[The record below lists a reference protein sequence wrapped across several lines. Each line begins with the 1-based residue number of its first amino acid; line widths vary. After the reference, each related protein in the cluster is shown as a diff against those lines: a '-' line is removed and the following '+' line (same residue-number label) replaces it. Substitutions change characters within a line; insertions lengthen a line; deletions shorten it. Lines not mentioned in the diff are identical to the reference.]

1 MQIDV
6 KVPTVGES
14 ITEGLLAEWLLK
26 DGDVVR
32 TDEPL
37 YVLETD
43 KVTMTV
49 NAEHT
54 GRLKIAVAAGEPV
67 KIGQS
72 VGTLDTSVQAPAAA
86 APPPEL
92 ESRGAGELVKTEVP
106 QTSGPPMHP
115 IAGMPTLKA
124 NLAAAQSDDDFPPS
138 VRRMLE
144 EYRLDPAAIQ
154 GTGRGGRLTKEDV
167 VAFLAR
173 SASQGTTVPQ
183 GTEPESRGA
192 GEPEAKI
199 EPGSRR
205 AGELERSREK
215 IKERAPGERQTRAMM
230 TPIRS
235 RIAERMLIS
244 QQSTATLTT
253 FNEADL
259 GALVDLRKR
268 YRDTF
273 KAKHGVDLTYLP
285 FFMKAVS
292 EALDAVP
299 DLASWVEGAEVVR
312 NHYRDIGIAVAS
324 EQGLAVPVLRDLDSK
339 GIPEIQREIDEVAR
353 KVRERRITLE
363 DLKGAVFS
371 ITNAGSYGALMGTP
385 ILNPPQ
391 SGILGMYTIQE
402 RPVARDS
409 QVVVRPMMYLAL
421 SYDHRVVDGKAA
433 GTFLKLVAETV
444 ANPARMLLEI

>member
-1 MQIDV
+1 MMQIDV

-54 GRLKIAVAAGEPV
+54 GQLKIAVAAGEPV
-67 KIGQS
+67 KIGQT
-72 VGTLDTSVQAPAAA
+72 VGTLDTSVKAPAAA
-86 APPPEL
+86 APRSEL
-92 ESRGAGELVKTEVP
+92 ESRGAGELVKTNVP

-115 IAGMPTLKA
+115 TAGMPTLKA

-144 EYRLDPAAIQ
+144 EYRLDPASIQ

-173 SASQGTTVPQ
+173 SASQGTAVPQ
-183 GTEPESRGA
+183 GPEPESRGA
-192 GEPEAKI
+192 GE
-199 EPGSRR
+199 
-205 AGELERSREK
+205 LERSKEK

-268 YRDTF
+268 YRETF

-285 FFMKAVS
+285 FFVKAVA

-299 DLASWVEGAEVVR
+299 DLASWIEGAEVVR
-312 NHYRDIGIAVAS
+312 NHYRDIGIAVAA
-324 EQGLAVPVLRDLDSK
+324 EQGLAVPVLRDVDLK
-339 GIPEIQREIDEVAR
+339 GIPEIQREIEDVAR
-353 KVRERRITLE
+353 RVREKRITLE

-402 RPVARDS
+402 RPVARDG
-409 QVVVRPMMYLAL
+409 QVVIRPMMYLAL

>member
-1 MQIDV
+1 MMQIDV
-6 KVPTVGES
+6 KVPAVGES
-14 ITEGLLAEWLLK
+14 ITEGLLAEWLRK

-54 GRLKIAVAAGEPV
+54 GQLKIAVAAGEPV
-67 KIGQS
+67 KIGQT
-72 VGTLDTSVQAPAAA
+72 VGALDTSVQAPAAA
-86 APPPEL
+86 VSRPEPG
-92 ESRGAGELVKTEVP
+92 SRGAGEPAKTEVP

-115 IAGMPTLKA
+115 IAGMPTLRA
-124 NLAAAQSDDDFPPS
+124 NLAAARDDDDFPPS

-167 VAFLAR
+167 VAFLAKT
-173 SASQGTTVPQ
+173 SQSEATAVQ
-183 GTEPESRGA
+183 VSEPE
-192 GEPEAKI
+192 
-199 EPGSRR
+199 SRR
-205 AGELERSREK
+205 AGEPERSKEK
-215 IKERAPGERQTRAMM
+215 IQERAPGERQTRTMM
-230 TPIRS
+230 SPIRS

-268 YRDTF
+268 YRETF

-285 FFMKAVS
+285 FFVKAVA

-299 DLASWVEGAEVVR
+299 DLASWIEGAEVVR
-312 NHYRDIGIAVAS
+312 NHHRDIGIAVAA
-324 EQGLAVPVLRDLDSK
+324 EQGLAVPVLRDVDRK
-339 GIPEIQREIDEVAR
+339 GIPEIQLEIEEVAR
-353 KVRERRITLE
+353 RVREKRITLE

-402 RPVARDS
+402 RPVAREG

>member
-1 MQIDV
+1 MQIEV
-6 KVPTVGES
+6 KIPSVGES
-14 ITEGLLAEWLLK
+14 ITEGLLAEWLHK

-32 TDEPL
+32 TDDPL

-54 GRLKIAVAAGEPV
+54 GQLKIAVAAGEPV
-67 KIGQS
+67 KIGQT
-72 VGTLDTSVQAPAAA
+72 VGTLDTSVQAPAL
-86 APPPEL
+86 APSRSET
-92 ESRGAGELVKTEVP
+92 ESRGAGEPGKEQVP
-106 QTSGPPMHP
+106 QTPGPAMHP

-124 NLAAAQSDDDFPPS
+124 NLGAAERDEDFPPS

-167 VAFLAR
+167 VAFLAKTR
-173 SASQGTTVPQ
+173 STEAGAAQGK
-183 GTEPESRGA
+183 ELESWRA
-192 GEPEAKI
+192 GELGAKI
-199 EPGSRR
+199 EPESWR
-205 AGELERSREK
+205 AGELERSTEK
-215 IKERAPGERQTRAMM
+215 IKERAPGERQTRKMM

-259 GALVDLRKR
+259 GALVDLRRR
-268 YRDTF
+268 YREAF
-273 KAKHGVDLTYLP
+273 KARHGADLTYLP
-285 FFMKAVS
+285 FFVKAVS
-292 EALDAVP
+292 DALDAVP
-299 DLASWVEGAEVVR
+299 DLASWIEGAEVVT
-312 NHYRDIGIAVAS
+312 NHHRDIGIAVAA
-324 EQGLAVPVLRDLDSK
+324 EQGLAVPVLRDVDRK
-339 GIPEIQREIDEVAR
+339 TIPEIQLEIEDVAR
-353 KVRERRITLE
+353 KVREKRITLE

-409 QVVVRPMMYLAL
+409 HVVIRPMMYLAL

-433 GTFLKLVAETV
+433 GTFLKLVAESV
-444 ANPARMLLEI
+444 ANPARMLLEL

>member
-1 MQIDV
+1 MMQIEV

-14 ITEGLLAEWLLK
+14 ITEGLLAEWLRK

-54 GRLKIAVAAGEPV
+54 GQLKIAVAAGEPV

-72 VGTLDTSVQAPAAA
+72 VGTIDTSVQAPAAA
-86 APPPEL
+86 APRPEL
-92 ESRGAGELVKTEVP
+92 ESRGAGELVKTDVP
-106 QTSGPPMHP
+106 QTPGPPMHP

-124 NLAAAQSDDDFPPS
+124 NLSAAQGDDDFPPS

-144 EYRLDPAAIQ
+144 EYRIDPAAIQ

-173 SASQGTTVPQ
+173 SASPGTAVPQ
-183 GTEPESRGA
+183 GT
-192 GEPEAKI
+192 

-205 AGELERSREK
+205 AGELERSKEK
-215 IKERAPGERQTRAMM
+215 IKERAPGERQTRKMM

-285 FFMKAVS
+285 FFVKAVS

-299 DLASWVEGAEVVR
+299 DLASWIEGAELVTS
-312 NHYRDIGIAVAS
+312 HYRDIGIAVAA
-324 EQGLAVPVLRDLDSK
+324 EQGLAVPVLRDVGSK
-339 GIPEIQREIDEVAR
+339 GIPEIQREIDELAR